1 MTSDDVRGRDIWL
14 AYGASVVVTLA
25 LGAALFVSVEQSVW
39 SLALAGVLGLVAG
52 GWLVGRRRGRS
63 DALGGTLVAILY
75 FATVLVVLIG
85 GTLVDVLPDPL
96 PGLPIGDS
104 TFFFV
109 WPLAQLASAVVG
121 ALLGGFRRGPG
132 RA

>member
-1 MTSDDVRGRDIWL
+1 MRDDVRWRDVWVGF
-14 AYGASVVVTLA
+14 GAAVAVTLL
-25 LGAALFVSVEQSVW
+25 LGTSLFLMVEQNVW
-39 SLALAGVLGLVAG
+39 WLALAGVLGLVAG

-109 WPLAQLASAVVG
+109 WPLAQLAGAVVG
-121 ALLGGFRRGPG
+121 ALLGGVRRGPS